1 MAKIIMA
8 VRSGRSTYTLFN
20 DDGDE
25 LSMVRLG
32 MEWLVVREQGILE
45 NGLTRTW
52 RAECHSK

>member
-32 MEWLVVREQGILE
+32 MEWLAVREQGILE

-52 RAECHSK
+52 RTECR

>member
-1 MAKIIMA
+1 MAKITMA